1 AKGWYSGA
9 SPFSFLAVKFSK
21 LPTGA
26 LIMGVMMQAFFWDCP
41 RVDNREFKWWEYVH
55 ANVPSLAKVGFTSLW
70 LPPIHK
76 AANLGGPSMGY
87 DPYDY
92 YDLGEFDQ
100 KGGVPTWFGTRSE
113 LDQLIQTA
121 HNFGLSVIADTVL
134 NHNSG
139 ADAQEVNPITGQ
151 TRWTLF
157 TPKSGKFPRNW
168 ECFHPSMYETWDE
181 MAFGDMSDLAHRNP
195 HVYAEL
201 LKLMRWLIEEV
212 GFDGFR
218 YDFVKGYGANTITA
232 IQEYRY
238 MRDGKPVVPYGVAEF
253 WDSARAIEIWVTL
266 ANFSNS
272 NPVDAFD
279 FPLREMLKA
288 LCDQYGFSLNNLTT
302 WETVLQKQPQTTV
315 TFVENHDLRDEG
327 RPIVNDKLL
336 AYSYILTHEG
346 YPCVFWHDYYNLD
359 LALDGTPNGIAA
371 LVDAHEKYAGG
382 ATNVLYVDDNLY
394 IMQRTGYGENPGLV
408 YVLNNRGDSWNGRL
422 VTTQWTNA
430 SFQPVA
436 WWSKAD
442 MSRPINQSTDRDGRA
457 QFYAPPRG
465 YAVYAIKG

>member
-1 AKGWYSGA
+1 
-9 SPFSFLAVKFSK
+9 
-21 LPTGA
+21 
-26 LIMGVMMQAFFWDCP
+26 MGVMMQTFFWDCP
-41 RVDNREFKWWEYVH
+41 RVDNREFQWWKTIREQVPAL
-55 ANVPSLAKVGFTSLW
+55 ANVGFTSLW
-70 LPPIHK
+70 LPPVHK

-100 KGGVPTWFGTRSE
+100 KGSIPTWFGTRQE
-113 LDQLIQTA
+113 LSQLIETA
-121 HNFGLSVIADTVL
+121 HSYRLSLIADVVI

-139 ADAQEVNPITGQ
+139 ADEQEVNPLIDQ
-151 TRWTLF
+151 SRWTKF
-157 TPKSGKFPRNW
+157 DPKSGKFPRNW
-168 ECFHPSMYETWDE
+168 ESFHPNMYERWDE
-181 MAFGDMSDLAHRNP
+181 MTFGDMPDLSHRNP
-195 HVYAEL
+195 YVYGEL
-201 LKLMRWLIEEV
+201 LKMTRWLIEEV

-238 MRDGKPVVPYGVAEF
+238 MRDGQPFVPYGVAEF
-253 WDSARAIEIWVTL
+253 WDSATNTLHWVEE

-288 LCDQYGFSLNNLTT
+288 LCDQYGFSLKSLLT
-302 WETVLQKQPQTTV
+302 WETILQKQPQTTV

-327 RPIVNDKLL
+327 RPITNDKLL

-346 YPCVFWHDYYNLD
+346 YPCVFWHDYFNYN

-371 LVDAHEKYAGG
+371 LVTAHEKYAGG
-382 ATNVLYVDDNLY
+382 STEVLYVDDSLY
-394 IMQRTGYGENPGLV
+394 IMQRTGYGDKPGLI
-408 YVLNNRGDSWNGRL
+408 YVLNNRGDNWNGKL
-422 VTTQWTNA
+422 VGTKFANA

-436 WWSKAD
+436 WWSKTD
-442 MSRPINQSTDRDGRA
+442 LSRPINQPTDRDGRA

-465 YAVYAIKG
+465 YAVYAVK